1 MNINAHIFRR
11 IFLLLITV
19 MVANTSYCQ
28 QQVKSIPVRIPDGDY
43 RSPDGKYTLT
53 YRLGDAA
60 ELDTI
65 RLYSAKSKSKSNL
78 LEIKNLDSI
87 SFVWLP
93 KRKHTLV
100 FAVRRTQGK
109 PFIGMWDGS
118 KMKVLIV
125 GNLPP
130 EVDPAAEYFTI
141 VGVTL
146 DGNKVIY
153 THLDAT
159 TPKKEAIV
167 DKTMNLR
174 HGLVLSR

>member
-1 MNINAHIFRR
+1 MNINAHILCR

-19 MVANTSYCQ
+19 MMASTSFGQ
-28 QQVKSIPVRIPDGDY
+28 QKVKSVPIRIPDGDY
-43 RSPDGKYTLT
+43 RSPDGKYIFS
-53 YRLGDAA
+53 YRLGDGAG
-60 ELDTI
+60 LDTI

-78 LEIKNLDSI
+78 LKIKNLDSI
-87 SFVWLP
+87 SFAWLP

-100 FAVRRTQGK
+100 FAVQRTQGK

-130 EVDPAAEYFTI
+130 KIDPAAEYFTI

-153 THLDAT
+153 THVDAT

-167 DKTMNLR
+167 NKTMKLR
-174 HGLVLSR
+174 HGLVLCR